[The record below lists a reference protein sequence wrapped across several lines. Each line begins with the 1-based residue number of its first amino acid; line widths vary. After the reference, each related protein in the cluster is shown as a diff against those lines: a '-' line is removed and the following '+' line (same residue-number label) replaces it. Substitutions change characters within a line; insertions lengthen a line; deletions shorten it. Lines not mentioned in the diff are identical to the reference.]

1 MLRNIEI
8 RVESEA
14 ALGGFM
20 LSRICL
26 AICVLVLILLQTTV
40 AKTDNRADVQELTRL
55 EKVWNDAYVRADA
68 DALEQLCVDDLVV
81 TMTDMVVLNKES
93 SIAILRSGKV
103 KFQRYETSDLGIHV
117 YDHAAVVTGRLQRT
131 RSVQGREVND
141 EWRFTKVYIRR
152 GGKWLVVAW
161 HASTAAIKQ

>member
-1 MLRNIEI
+1 MCLRFCS
-8 RVESEA
+8 V
-14 ALGGFM
+14 
-20 LSRICL
+20 LSIL
-26 AICVLVLILLQTTV
+26 AVIFIQTSV
-40 AKTDNRADVQELTRL
+40 AKPDDSADVQELKRL

-68 DALEQLCVDDLVV
+68 DALEQLCANDLVV
-81 TMTDMVVLNKES
+81 TMTDMVVLNKRS

-103 KFQRYETSDLGIHV
+103 KFERYETSDLGTHV
-117 YDHAAVVTGRLQRT
+117 YDRAAVVTGRLQRT

-161 HASTAAIKQ
+161 HASTVAIKQ

>member
-1 MLRNIEI
+1 MCLRFCS
-8 RVESEA
+8 V
-14 ALGGFM
+14 
-20 LSRICL
+20 LSIL
-26 AICVLVLILLQTTV
+26 AVIFIQTSV
-40 AKTDNRADVQELTRL
+40 AKPDDSADVQELKRL

-68 DALEQLCVDDLVV
+68 DALEQLCADDLVV

-161 HASTAAIKQ
+161 HASTVAIKQ

>member
-1 MLRNIEI
+1 MCLRFCS
-8 RVESEA
+8 V
-14 ALGGFM
+14 
-20 LSRICL
+20 LSIL
-26 AICVLVLILLQTTV
+26 AVIFIQTSV
-40 AKTDNRADVQELTRL
+40 AKPDDSADVQELKRL

-68 DALEQLCVDDLVV
+68 DALEQLCANDLVV
-81 TMTDMVVLNKES
+81 TMTDMVVLNKRS

-103 KFQRYETSDLGIHV
+103 KFERYETSDLGIHV
-117 YDHAAVVTGRLQRT
+117 YDRAAVVTGRLQRT

-161 HASTAAIKQ
+161 HASTVAIKQ

>member
-1 MLRNIEI
+1 MYLRFCSI
-8 RVESEA
+8 
-14 ALGGFM
+14 
-20 LSRICL
+20 LSIL
-26 AICVLVLILLQTTV
+26 AVIFIQTSF
-40 AKTDNRADVQELTRL
+40 AKPDNSADVKELTRL
-55 EKVWNDAYVRADA
+55 EKVWNDAYVCADA
-68 DALEQLCVDDLVV
+68 DALEQLCADDLVV
-81 TMTDMVVLNKES
+81 TMTDMVVLNKQS

-141 EWRFTKVYIRR
+141 EWRFTKVYIQR

-161 HASTAAIKQ
+161 HASTVAIKQ

>member
-1 MLRNIEI
+1 
-8 RVESEA
+8 
-14 ALGGFM
+14 M
-20 LSRICL
+20 LSRFCVSIC
-26 AICVLVLILLQTTV
+26 ALVLTLTQTAV
-40 AKTDNRADVQELTRL
+40 AKIDHTADVRELTRL
-55 EKVWNDAYVRADA
+55 EQIWNDAYVRADA
-68 DALEQLCVDDLVV
+68 DALEQLCADDLVV
-81 TMTDMVVLNKES
+81 TLTDMVVLNKQN

-117 YDHAAVVTGRLQRT
+117 YDNAAVVTGRLQRT

>member
-1 MLRNIEI
+1 
-8 RVESEA
+8 
-14 ALGGFM
+14 M
-20 LSRICL
+20 LSRFCVSIC
-26 AICVLVLILLQTTV
+26 ALVLTLTQTAV
-40 AKTDNRADVQELTRL
+40 AKIDHTADVREITRL
-55 EKVWNDAYVRADA
+55 EQIWNDAYVRADA
-68 DALEQLCVDDLVV
+68 DALEQLCADDLVV
-81 TMTDMVVLNKES
+81 TLTDMVVLNKQS
-93 SIAILRSGKV
+93 SIGILRFGKV

-117 YDHAAVVTGRLQRT
+117 YDNAAVVTGRLQRT

>member
-1 MLRNIEI
+1 MCLRFCS
-8 RVESEA
+8 V
-14 ALGGFM
+14 
-20 LSRICL
+20 LSIL
-26 AICVLVLILLQTTV
+26 AVIFIQTSV
-40 AKTDNRADVQELTRL
+40 AKPDDSVDVQELKRL

-68 DALEQLCVDDLVV
+68 DALEQLCANDLVV
-81 TMTDMVVLNKES
+81 TMTDMVVLNKRS

-103 KFQRYETSDLGIHV
+103 KFERYETSDLGTHV
-117 YDHAAVVTGRLQRT
+117 YDRAAVVTGRLQRT

-161 HASTAAIKQ
+161 HASTVAIKQ

>member
-1 MLRNIEI
+1 MYRKLC
-8 RVESEA
+8 A
-14 ALGGFM
+14 A
-20 LSRICL
+20 
-26 AICVLVLILLQTTV
+26 ACVLASILIHTSIG
-40 AKTDNRADVQELTRL
+40 KSDDSADMKELTRL

-68 DALEQLCVDDLVV
+68 DALEQLCADDLVV

-161 HASTAAIKQ
+161 HASTVAIKQ

>member
-1 MLRNIEI
+1 MCLRFCS
-8 RVESEA
+8 V
-14 ALGGFM
+14 
-20 LSRICL
+20 LSI
-26 AICVLVLILLQTTV
+26 LVVIFIQTSV
-40 AKTDNRADVQELTRL
+40 AKPDDSVDVQELKRL

-68 DALEQLCVDDLVV
+68 DALEQLCADDLVV
-81 TMTDMVVLNKES
+81 TMTDMVVLNKRS

-103 KFQRYETSDLGIHV
+103 KFERYETSDLGIYV
-117 YDHAAVVTGRLQRT
+117 YDRAAVVTGRLQRT

-161 HASTAAIKQ
+161 HASTVAIKQ

>member
-1 MLRNIEI
+1 MCLRFCS
-8 RVESEA
+8 V
-14 ALGGFM
+14 
-20 LSRICL
+20 LSIL
-26 AICVLVLILLQTTV
+26 AVIFIQTSV
-40 AKTDNRADVQELTRL
+40 AKPDDSADVQELKRL

-68 DALEQLCVDDLVV
+68 DALEQLCADDLVV
-81 TMTDMVVLNKES
+81 TMTDMVVLNKRS

-103 KFQRYETSDLGIHV
+103 KFERYETSDLGIHV
-117 YDHAAVVTGRLQRT
+117 YDRAAVVTGRLQRT

-161 HASTAAIKQ
+161 HASTVAIKQ

>member
-1 MLRNIEI
+1 MCLRFCS
-8 RVESEA
+8 V
-14 ALGGFM
+14 
-20 LSRICL
+20 LSIL
-26 AICVLVLILLQTTV
+26 AVIFIQTSV
-40 AKTDNRADVQELTRL
+40 AKPDDSVDVQELKRL

-68 DALEQLCVDDLVV
+68 DALEQLCADDLVV
-81 TMTDMVVLNKES
+81 TMTDMVVLNKRS

-103 KFQRYETSDLGIHV
+103 KFERYETSDLGIHV
-117 YDHAAVVTGRLQRT
+117 YDRAAVVTGRLQRT

-161 HASTAAIKQ
+161 HASTVAIKQ

>member
-1 MLRNIEI
+1 MCLRFCS
-8 RVESEA
+8 V
-14 ALGGFM
+14 
-20 LSRICL
+20 LSI
-26 AICVLVLILLQTTV
+26 LVVIFIQTSV
-40 AKTDNRADVQELTRL
+40 AKPDDSVDVQELKRL

-68 DALEQLCVDDLVV
+68 DALEQLCANDLVV
-81 TMTDMVVLNKES
+81 TMTDMMVLNKRS

-103 KFQRYETSDLGIHV
+103 KFERYETSDLGTHV
-117 YDHAAVVTGRLQRT
+117 YDRAAVVTGRLQRT

-161 HASTAAIKQ
+161 HASTVAIKQ

>member
-1 MLRNIEI
+1 MRFCS
-8 RVESEA
+8 V
-14 ALGGFM
+14 
-20 LSRICL
+20 LSIL
-26 AICVLVLILLQTTV
+26 AVIFIQTSV
-40 AKTDNRADVQELTRL
+40 AKPDDSADVQELKRL

-68 DALEQLCVDDLVV
+68 DALEQLCANDLVV
-81 TMTDMVVLNKES
+81 TMTDMVVLNKRS

-103 KFQRYETSDLGIHV
+103 KFERYETSDLGIHV
-117 YDHAAVVTGRLQRT
+117 YDRAAVVTGRLQRT

-161 HASTAAIKQ
+161 HASTVAIKQ

>member
-1 MLRNIEI
+1 MCLRFCS
-8 RVESEA
+8 V
-14 ALGGFM
+14 
-20 LSRICL
+20 LSIL
-26 AICVLVLILLQTTV
+26 AVIFIQTSL
-40 AKTDNRADVQELTRL
+40 AKPDDSADVQELKRL

-68 DALEQLCVDDLVV
+68 DALEQLCANDLVV
-81 TMTDMVVLNKES
+81 TMTDMMVLNKRS

-103 KFQRYETSDLGIHV
+103 KFERYETSDLGTHV
-117 YDHAAVVTGRLQRT
+117 YDRAAVVTGRLQRT

-161 HASTAAIKQ
+161 HASTVAIKQ

>member
-1 MLRNIEI
+1 
-8 RVESEA
+8 
-14 ALGGFM
+14 M
-20 LSRICL
+20 LSRFCL
-26 AICVLVLILLQTTV
+26 AICILVLTLIAPLV
-40 AKTDNRADVQELTRL
+40 SKADDSADVRELTRL
-55 EKVWNDAYVRADA
+55 EKVWNEAYVSSDA
-68 DALEQLCVDDLVV
+68 DTLDRLCADDLVV

-161 HASTAAIKQ
+161 HASTVAIKQ

>member
-1 MLRNIEI
+1 
-8 RVESEA
+8 
-14 ALGGFM
+14 M
-20 LSRICL
+20 LSRFCL
-26 AICVLVLILLQTTV
+26 AVCILVLTLIQTSV
-40 AKTDNRADVQELTRL
+40 AKTDDTADVRELTRL

-131 RSVQGREVND
+131 RKVQEREVND

-161 HASTAAIKQ
+161 HASTVAIKQ

>member
-1 MLRNIEI
+1 LRFCS
-8 RVESEA
+8 V
-14 ALGGFM
+14 
-20 LSRICL
+20 LSIL
-26 AICVLVLILLQTTV
+26 AVIFIQTSV
-40 AKTDNRADVQELTRL
+40 AKPDDSADVQELKRL

-68 DALEQLCVDDLVV
+68 DALEQLCANDLVV
-81 TMTDMVVLNKES
+81 TMTDMVVLNKRS

-103 KFQRYETSDLGIHV
+103 KFERYETSDLGTHV
-117 YDHAAVVTGRLQRT
+117 YDRAAVVTGRLQRT

-161 HASTAAIKQ
+161 HASTVAIKQ